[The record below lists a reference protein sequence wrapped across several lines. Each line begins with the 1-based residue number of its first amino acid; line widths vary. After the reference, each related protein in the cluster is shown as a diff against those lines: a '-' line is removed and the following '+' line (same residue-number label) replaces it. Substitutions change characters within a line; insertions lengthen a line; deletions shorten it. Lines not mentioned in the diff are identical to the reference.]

1 MFKPYLTITCDCGE
15 VGHVHF
21 GEAWTC
27 EKCGRTWDTAKVPR
41 EEYDAVIRSVRRYSL
56 LTIGPPALMAA
67 ILVPAAVLVN
77 ISYAFLLFVLVM
89 GWGLLVAPQIRRR
102 ARRRVFEAL
111 PTWKLKPE

>member
-1 MFKPYLTITCDCGE
+1 VFKPYLTITCDCGE
-15 VGHVHF
+15 VGHVHI

-27 EKCGRTWDTAKVPR
+27 GQCRRTWDTSKVPR
-41 EEYDAVIRSVRRYSL
+41 EEYEAVMRSVRRYSV

-67 ILVPAAVLVN
+67 VLVPAAVLVD

-89 GWGLLVAPQIRRR
+89 GWGLLVAPQIRKR

-111 PTWKLKPE
+111 PTWKLRPE